1 MRVRRRSDMLWLT
14 VPMMTVVGTVLVLLA
29 PGGRE
34 IPSGG
39 GARSPD
45 KGTNLAHAGHD
56 QTSPSRSLLQFVDD
70 HIHSTGEPDL
80 RYLDGEVPNCTLASI
95 LQFPPDPMPASVR
108 RNGGV
113 LMHVLVVVYMFS
125 AIAIVCDDY
134 FVPSLETTSTRLGLS
149 HNVAGA
155 TFMAVGS
162 SAPELFVAMLGVFVT
177 KNDVGVETVVGSAI
191 FNVLVI
197 TGLTALCSS
206 TLLSLSWWPLFRDS
220 FFYLISVVTLVL
232 IIYDE
237 KVYSYE
243 AMVLLGI
250 YCLYIFVMY
259 LDPRISKWA
268 TDKVKGW
275 HMSRESSALL
285 AIKHSANTNPDSYQ
299 TLENEG
305 ETPAETDGNKNTGN
319 VLMAAKHS
327 ANTNPDSYQ
336 TRENELEN
344 PAETD
349 GNITGNNKDS
359 GNGSANT
366 NPDSYQTLENKGET
380 PAETDGNKDVAS
392 ETQETK
398 YREPDGNVS
407 GNKDGGNAPTPTRT
421 AETDGNRDNGN
432 GRRIWKENEVNRI
445 FAFGSGLCSHMDGYI
460 DNLYHTASV
469 QVEKKDPEKAP
480 PAEPEKP
487 PVPPPEAPR
496 AAGEGPP
503 KRSLLTVPE
512 GKRKI
517 AFFLNFP
524 IHAVLYVTIPDCHSD
539 GTKHRYLLTF
549 FMTTLW
555 IAVFSYVLVWMST
568 II

>member
-1 MRVRRRSDMLWLT
+1 
-14 VPMMTVVGTVLVLLA
+14 
-29 PGGRE
+29 
-34 IPSGG
+34 
-39 GARSPD
+39 
-45 KGTNLAHAGHD
+45 
-56 QTSPSRSLLQFVDD
+56 
-70 HIHSTGEPDL
+70 
-80 RYLDGEVPNCTLASI
+80 
-95 LQFPPDPMPASVR
+95 MPASVR

-113 LMHVLVVVYMFS
+113 LLHVLVVVYMFS

-305 ETPAETDGNKNTGN
+305 ETPAE
-319 VLMAAKHS
+319 
-327 ANTNPDSYQ
+327 
-336 TRENELEN
+336 
-344 PAETD
+344 
-349 GNITGNNKDS
+349 
-359 GNGSANT
+359 
-366 NPDSYQTLENKGET
+366 
-380 PAETDGNKDVAS
+380 
-392 ETQETK
+392 
-398 YREPDGNVS
+398 PDGNVC
-407 GNKDGGNAPTPTRT
+407 GNKDS
-421 AETDGNRDNGN
+421 
-432 GRRIWKENEVNRI
+432 VN
-445 FAFGSGLCSHMDGYI
+445 
-460 DNLYHTASV
+460 
-469 QVEKKDPEKAP
+469 VEKKDPEKAP

-524 IHAVLYVTIPDCHSD
+524 IHAVLYVTIPDCHSE

-568 II
+568 IIGFTIGIPDEIMGLTVLAIGTSIPDALSSVLVSSSGLGDMAVSNSLGSNIFDILVCLGLPWLFKSAGGFAVHIYGESIIYSTITLISTVFFLVVDVHLNGWKLTKSLGVTCLCAYVFVLTLAIVYELNIFTAHLPICPLDADI